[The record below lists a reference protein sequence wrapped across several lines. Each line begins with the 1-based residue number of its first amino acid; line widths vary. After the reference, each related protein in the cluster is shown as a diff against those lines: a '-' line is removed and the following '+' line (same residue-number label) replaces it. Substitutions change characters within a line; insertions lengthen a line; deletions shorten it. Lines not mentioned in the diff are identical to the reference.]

1 MSIAIKPRRLLRR
14 AIAVDAEAVLAQAVA
29 GVRAIRDRY
38 RARRATRR
46 WTSLSDHLLRDLG
59 LHRGTVEA
67 RRLNI
72 AWIGARDAE
81 Y

>member
-14 AIAVDAEAVLAQAVA
+14 AIAVNAEAVLAQAA
-29 GVRAIRDRY
+29 AAVRTI
-38 RARRATRR
+38 RARRAARR

-67 RRLNI
+67 RRLNV